1 MPTTTMIPVSVNPAA
16 LAGALSFVLDVQSI
30 LDGEAAALAMA
41 CTLPAGC
48 AAIASLAAATRLKWA
63 I

>member
-1 MPTTTMIPVSVNPAA
+1 MPTTTMIPVPVNPAA
-16 LAGALSFVLDVQSI
+16 LAGALSFALDLQSI

-48 AAIASLAAATRLKWA
+48 AAIAFVAAATRQRWA